1 MSLYCSSVVADLRLT
16 SHANIRKIFAPRSKK
31 IKVRHNFSRKCDW
44 RLFFGLKLCQ
54 ICRHSCGVCPALIT
68 IDVEVC
74 KLQRTHPNNLFVNMH
89 ANAEKYTLVKGTML
103 RECVYILKFKGQISR
118 LSRAAE
124 IRTSCSLNTTHLFPT
139 VKEDCTLLK
148 IKNTFPHVAHVWETV
163 NVFCLSGLKYVCI
176 YIAKIQTYSSFTGPP

>member
-103 RECVYILKFKGQISR
+103 RECVYILQFKGQISR

-124 IRTSCSLNTTHLFPT
+124 IRTSCSLNTTHLCPR

-148 IKNTFPHVAHVWETV
+148 IKNTFGHFPTW
-163 NVFCLSGLKYVCI
+163 LMSWK
-176 YIAKIQTYSSFTGPP
+176 P